1 MQAGAIVSLKTTNPN
16 EIGGSVREELAG
28 SSFGFKSGSS
38 VLSMRFS
45 VTPFNWTEVLFRFPE
60 GGVSQYMS
68 RLLEA
73 SSEFW
78 RVAVTVVKFRLSIS
92 STTLPSE

>member
-1 MQAGAIVSLKTTNPN
+1 MASLKTTNPN
-16 EIGGSVREELAG
+16 EIGGRVRVELACC
-28 SSFGFKSGSS
+28 SIGFKSGRTVFSTS
-38 VLSMRFS
+38 FS
-45 VTPFNWTEVLFRFPE
+45 VTPFNCTEVLFKFPE

-73 SSEFW
+73 SWPFW
-78 RVAVTVVKFRLSIS
+78 RFAVTVVKFRLSIS

>member
-1 MQAGAIVSLKTTNPN
+1 M
-16 EIGGSVREELAG
+16 REELAG
-28 SSFGFKSGSS
+28 CSFGFKSGSS
-38 VLSMRFS
+38 VLSTSFS
-45 VTPFNWTEVLFRFPE
+45 VTPFNWTDVLFKFPE

-78 RVAVTVVKFRLSIS
+78 RFAVTVVKFRLSIS
-92 STTLPSE
+92 STTLPLE

>member
-16 EIGGSVREELAG
+16 EIGGSVRNELAG

-38 VLSMRFS
+38 VLPTSS
-45 VTPFNWTEVLFRFPE
+45 NVTPFNWTDVLVRFPK

-78 RVAVTVVKFRLSIS
+78 RFAVTVVKFRLSIS